1 MVTHF
6 SQEKWNNGE
15 WAPTGEKGGRTVQK
29 EKDAQTTLRLF
40 DKDSQNHIMLH
51 LPKVIHTIAVYAYI
65 NMYIKICL

>member
-40 DKDSQNHIMLH
+40 DTHRITSCYTYLKLYTQLVCMHI
-51 LPKVIHTIAVYAYI
+51 
-65 NMYIKICL
+65 